1 MSLSRAWHG
10 SSVLDVVAD
19 DCVRFFVHTDYG
31 PHLHAERYGGS
42 PGDDEHDELVWF

>member
-1 MSLSRAWHG
+1 MSLFGAWHG

-19 DCVRFFVHTDYG
+19 DCRRLFFHTDYG
-31 PHLHAERYGGS
+31 PHLHAERYGRS